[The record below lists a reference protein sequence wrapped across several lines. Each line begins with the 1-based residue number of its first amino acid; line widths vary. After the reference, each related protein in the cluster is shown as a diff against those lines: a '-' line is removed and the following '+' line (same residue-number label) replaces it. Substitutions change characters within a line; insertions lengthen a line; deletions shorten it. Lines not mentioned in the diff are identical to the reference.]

1 MFVHFVF
8 HKYLST
14 FLFPDHLKK
23 PLDDYVSKLTK
34 VRILRTSKREG
45 LIRARLLGANAAR
58 AQVITFLDAHC
69 EANVNWLEPLL
80 DRIRKDRT
88 IVSVPVIDI
97 ISSTDFSYS
106 GTPAEV
112 IGGFSWDMQFNWHSL
127 PQSIRNQRKDSSQP
141 IRLVCSSAE
150 RTQVIGSGVSWWGWG
165 WGRIDLQTASMFDL
179 NTLTFFATCFTIT
192 AHSTTAWSFQNL
204 VDRTEYF

>member
-1 MFVHFVF
+1 MHNFKAYFLFEHFVF
-8 HKYLST
+8 HKLLST
-14 FLFPDHLKK
+14 FLSPDHLKK

-58 AQVITFLDAHC
+58 AQVLTFLDAHC

-80 DRIRKDRT
+80 DRIHQDRT

-106 GTPAEV
+106 RTSAEI
-112 IGGFSWDMQFNWHSL
+112 IGGFTWDMQFNWHSL
-127 PQSIRNQRKDSSQP
+127 PQSIRNQREDSSQP
-141 IRLVCSSAE
+141 IRSVYSSTERDVRCS
-150 RTQVIGSGVSWWGWG
+150 
-165 WGRIDLQTASMFDL
+165 
-179 NTLTFFATCFTIT
+179 
-192 AHSTTAWSFQNL
+192 
-204 VDRTEYF
+204 

>member
-1 MFVHFVF
+1 MFFELDNDDMEPSKRRSIFISLIFILKCFTIFSYYFLNLDF

-14 FLFPDHLKK
+14 FSSLDHLKK

-58 AQVITFLDAHC
+58 AEVITFLDAHC

-80 DRIRKDRT
+80 DRIRQDRT

-97 ISSTDFSYS
+97 ISSSDFSYS
-106 GTPAEV
+106 KTPAEV

-127 PQSIRNQRKDSSQP
+127 PQSIRNERKDSSQP
-141 IRLVCSSAE
+141 IRLVCSTAE
-150 RTQVIGSGVSWWGWG
+150 RDISYVGGGEDV
-165 WGRIDLQTASMFDL
+165 
-179 NTLTFFATCFTIT
+179 
-192 AHSTTAWSFQNL
+192 
-204 VDRTEYF
+204 

>member
-1 MFVHFVF
+1 MGLLSRYLTGLPARRLYRLMYEPMVNCAILKLFFYYCVHFAL
-8 HKYLST
+8 HKYLLT
-14 FLFPDHLKK
+14 LTPPDHLKK
-23 PLDDYVSKLTK
+23 PLDDYVSKLPK

-58 AQVITFLDAHC
+58 GEVLTFLDAHC

-80 DRIRKDRT
+80 DRIRQDRT

-97 ISSTDFSYS
+97 ISSSDFSYS
-106 GTPAEV
+106 RTPAEV

-127 PQSIRNQRKDSSQP
+127 PQSIRNQREDSSQP

-150 RTQVIGSGVSWWGWG
+150 W
-165 WGRIDLQTASMFDL
+165 D
-179 NTLTFFATCFTIT
+179 IT
-192 AHSTTAWSFQNL
+192 YK
-204 VDRTEYF
+204 E

>member
-1 MFVHFVF
+1 MYEPMVNCAILKLFFIIVF
-8 HKYLST
+8 LHKYLLT
-14 FLFPDHLKK
+14 LTPPDHLKK
-23 PLDDYVSKLTK
+23 PLDDYVSKLPK

-58 AQVITFLDAHC
+58 GEVLTFLDAHC

-80 DRIRKDRT
+80 DRIRQDRT

-97 ISSTDFSYS
+97 ISSSDFSYS
-106 GTPAEV
+106 RTPAEV

-127 PQSIRNQRKDSSQP
+127 PQSIRNQREDSSQP

-150 RTQVIGSGVSWWGWG
+150 W
-165 WGRIDLQTASMFDL
+165 D
-179 NTLTFFATCFTIT
+179 IT
-192 AHSTTAWSFQNL
+192 YK
-204 VDRTEYF
+204 E